1 MSFIVFLDPGGHLTS
16 FEKKTI
22 DARYRFYARTTQH
35 TSDIVILNIS
45 EEAIKR
51 FEPFYGRWPWPRSIH
66 GEVVEYL
73 TSDGAA
79 AIGFDIIFSEQ
90 SMRQEV
96 DAVTIQDLKALAK
109 NSDIREI
116 RDELLYRL
124 EALRPETSDMLFV
137 SAVKNSG
144 KVFQSSVFYAND
156 HDIAEDRNLLADKA
170 ATRKILSALSKSGLP
185 IPRKRRQN
193 VFFNVTVPF
202 PKLARASRGVGHIN
216 ILPDTDGAYRR
227 FAPLLRFKNAATAYP
242 ALSLIIAAE
251 IKGVPLPAIR
261 VQDDGIIL
269 GDTVIPM
276 LSDGSVMINYQG
288 GTVVNDKDG
297 KPGFESFYRYIPYDL
312 VLASKD
318 LIQAGKEP
326 LLPRGTFKDKIVLIT
341 AFAAGLSD
349 FRATPFSPVTPGI
362 EIHANIID
370 NVISK
375 KFLRQVDGWNG
386 KVYVS
391 LLAIVIGIIAT
402 LCRPSIGFAVIF
414 TLMGIVIG
422 FHWRLFGYGWV
433 LPVVNTFV
441 AVVGTYLGV
450 LLLKYI
456 FEEKE
461 KRRIRFAF
469 GHYLAPQV
477 LEAVLRS
484 PDKLKL
490 GGERRFM
497 TVLFSDVEGF
507 TSLSERMQPE
517 EISAILNEYLGQ
529 MMHCIKKTGGILDKF
544 IGDAVMAEWNAPVTQ
559 DDHAARACETALFMM
574 EELEI
579 LREKWKK
586 EQRPPLNARI
596 GINSGEMVVG
606 NMGSREIFDYTV
618 IGTEVNTSARLE
630 PLNKDFGT
638 RIAVSEST
646 RCEAEKYYPDK
657 FSFRFLAKVALKGR
671 NIPLNVYELVGWKDV
686 IGREH
691 LEAMEIYRE
700 GLDLFFKARFSD
712 AKRLFLE
719 AIERRPEDGPSETY
733 VSLCAFY
740 ETNPPPSDW
749 EGVYVQTSK

>member
-1 MSFIVFLDPGGHLTS
+1 
-16 FEKKTI
+16 TI
-22 DARYRFYARTTQH
+22 DARYRFYAQTTQH
-35 TSDIVILNIS
+35 TNDIIILNIS

-51 FEPFYGRWPWPRSIH
+51 FEPFYGRWPWPRSLH

-73 TSDGAA
+73 TSDGVA

-90 SMRQEV
+90 SLRQEV
-96 DAVTIQDLKALAK
+96 DAATIQDLKALAK
-109 NSDIREI
+109 NSDIREV

-124 EALRPETSDMLFV
+124 EALRPEVSDMLFV

-156 HDIAEDRNLLADKA
+156 NDLAEDPNLRANKA
-170 ATRKILSALSKSGLP
+170 VTKKILSALSKSGLP
-185 IPRKRRQN
+185 IPGKRRQN

-202 PKLARASRGVGHIN
+202 PTLAKASRGVGHIN
-216 ILPDTDGAYRR
+216 ILPDGDGTYRR
-227 FAPLLRFKNAATAYP
+227 FVPLLRFKNAAIAYP

-251 IKGVPLPAIR
+251 IKGVPLHTIK
-261 VQDDGIIL
+261 VQDDSIIL
-269 GDTVIPM
+269 GDAVIPL
-276 LSDGSVMINYQG
+276 LSDGSVMIHYQG

-297 KPGFESFYRYIPYDL
+297 KPRFESFYRYIPYDY
-312 VLASKD
+312 VIASKD
-318 LIQAGKEP
+318 LIQAGKQP
-326 LLPRGTFKDKIVLIT
+326 LLSPGTFKDKIVLVT
-341 AFAAGLSD
+341 AYAAGISD

-370 NVISK
+370 NVLSQ
-375 KFLRQVDGWNG
+375 KFLRQVDGWNE

-391 LLAIVIGIIAT
+391 LLAIVIGIIAAVS
-402 LCRPSIGFAVIF
+402 RSSIGFAV
-414 TLMGIVIG
+414 TLTFMGATVG
-422 FHWRLFGYGWV
+422 LHGKLFGYGWV
-433 LPVVNTFV
+433 LPVVNTSV
-441 AVVGTYLGV
+441 AMVGTYLGV

-490 GGERRFM
+490 GGERRYM

-507 TSLSERMQPE
+507 TALSEQMQPE

-529 MMHCIKKTGGILDKF
+529 MMHCIKKTGGTLDKF
-544 IGDAVMAEWNAPVTQ
+544 IGDAVMAEWNAPVSQ
-559 DDHAARACETALFMM
+559 DDHAARACKTALFMM

-579 LREKWKK
+579 LRAKWKK

-596 GINSGEMVVG
+596 GINSGDMVVG

-638 RIAVSEST
+638 RIAVSDST
-646 RCEAEKYYPDK
+646 RREAEKYYPDT
-657 FSFRFLAKVALKGR
+657 FLFRFLAKVALKGR
-671 NIPLNVYELVGWKDV
+671 NIPLNVYELVGWKDA
-686 IGREH
+686 IGKDH

-712 AKRLFLE
+712 ARKLFQK
-719 AIERRPEDGPSETY
+719 AIERRPEDSPSETY